1 MEIKAAIISGLII
14 LGLLA
19 IGYGSLSWIFWVL
32 SRYGLPS
39 EAYLI
44 VAGLLTIIFAMLAA
58 RMFEKE

>member
-1 MEIKAAIISGLII
+1 VETKAAVVSGLLI
-14 LGLLA
+14 LGLLTIWYGA
-19 IGYGSLSWIFWVL
+19 ISWIFSVL